1 MKFLLLP
8 VLSWT
13 LAISQIFAQNQLPA
27 SIQPYAVNWSYAV
40 KDMLNAS
47 GYEVPGPRS
56 NFDLANSLESRSQE
70 LQLDSI
76 ISYFGYGINLNDSI
90 PLFRNIYTYPEPTVQ
105 VVVEYFFDQDHWT
118 ALRRSTLKSDNLG
131 RMEETIAE
139 AYDAEA
145 GIFIPE
151 SRIRLFPRENS
162 LELVDSLFIYEWSAA
177 EKNWDRQLAVWNQ
190 HNELNQL
197 TESKSSIEVF
207 EMPFVFIDRYSYSIV
222 GDLMEIHSFIVDSGL
237 EISSGKKEFQYDN
250 HLVTY
255 VTTSVDNGTE
265 GFVDQSRIEYNYN
278 GFRKEELVIYYVYD
292 FDKQEWTTTQI
303 DGYVYDSEERV
314 ISKEEILFTPDG
326 FGDRHKTE
334 FSYVTDEYVASEAEY
349 FYDNN
354 TESWLLENKKFF
366 YYDQLSAV
374 EPDEEVT
381 DNALFLYPNPSSG
394 VVQIK
399 LVGDI
404 TIYVYSL
411 SGQLV
416 QRTHM
421 APSEKILNL
430 GHLPAGMYQ
439 VMAKSNEDYFSGKLI
454 LQ

>member
-40 KDMLNAS
+40 KDMLQAA
-47 GYEVPGPRS
+47 GYEVPGPKS
-56 NFDLANSLESRSQE
+56 NVDLAQNIESRSEE

-76 ISYFGYGINLNDSI
+76 ISYFGYGINLNDSM
-90 PLFRNIYTYPEPTVQ
+90 PLFRNTFTYPEPTVQ

-118 ALRRSTLKSDNLG
+118 ALRRSTLKTDNLG

-145 GIFIPE
+145 GIFVPE
-151 SRIRLFPRENS
+151 SRIKLFPRENS
-162 LELVDSLFIYEWSAA
+162 LDLVDSLFVYEWSATV
-177 EKNWDRQLAVWNQ
+177 KSWDRQLAVWNQ
-190 HNELNQL
+190 HNDLNQL
-197 TESKSSIEVF
+197 TESRSSIEVF
-207 EMPFVFIDRYSYSIV
+207 EMPFVFLDRYSYSPL
-222 GDLMEIHSFIVDSGL
+222 GDLREIHSFIVDGGI
-237 EISSGKKEFQYDN
+237 EISSGKKEFLYQDR
-250 HLVTY
+250 LLTY

-265 GFVDQSRIEYNYN
+265 GFVAQSQIEYIYN
-278 GFRKEELVIYYVYD
+278 DFDQVQLVLSNVYD
-292 FDKQEWTTTQI
+292 LDKQEWTTTQI

-326 FGDRHKTE
+326 FGDRHKTQ
-334 FSYVTDEYVASEAEY
+334 FSYVADEYVASEAEY
-349 FYDNN
+349 FYDTN
-354 TESWLLENKKFF
+354 TESWLLEDRKFF

-374 EPDEEVT
+374 EPEVPGKA
-381 DNALFLYPNPSSG
+381 DALFLYPNPSSG

-399 LVGDI
+399 LVGQVS
-404 TIYVYSL
+404 IYVYSL

-416 QRTHM
+416 QKFHM
-421 APSEKILNL
+421 APSEKILDL
-430 GHLPAGMYQ
+430 SHLPAGMYQ
-439 VMAKSNEDYFSGKLI
+439 VMAKSDEDYFSGKFI

>member
-8 VLSWT
+8 VLCWT
-13 LAISQIFAQNQLPA
+13 LAISQIFAQKQLPA
-27 SIQPYAVNWSYAV
+27 SIQSYAVNWSYAV

-47 GYEVPGPRS
+47 GYEVPGPKS
-56 NFDLANSLESRSQE
+56 NFDFDLNLESRSEE

-76 ISYFGYGINLNDSI
+76 ISFYGYGINLNDST
-90 PLFRNIYTYPEPTVQ
+90 PLLRNTYTYPEPNVQ

-145 GIFIPE
+145 GIYVPE

-162 LELVDSLFIYEWSAA
+162 LELVDSLFIYEWSAS

-190 HNELNQL
+190 HDELNQL
-197 TESKSSIEVF
+197 TESRSSIEVF
-207 EMPFVFIDRYSYSIV
+207 EMPFVFIDRYSYSPL
-222 GDLMEIHSFIVDSGL
+222 GDLWEIHSFIVDGGI
-237 EISSGKKEFQYDN
+237 EISSGKKEFQYQDR
-250 HLVTY
+250 LLIYATTY
-255 VTTSVDNGTE
+255 VDNGTE
-265 GFVDQSRIEYNYN
+265 GFIAQSQIEYIYHDF
-278 GFRKEELVIYYVYD
+278 GQVHLVLFNVYD

-314 ISKEEILFTPDG
+314 ITKEENLFTPDG
-326 FGDRHKTE
+326 FGDRHKTQ
-334 FSYVTDEYVASEAEY
+334 FSYVTDEYIASEAEY
-349 FYDNN
+349 FYDTN
-354 TESWLLENKKFF
+354 TESWLLENRKFF
-366 YYDQLSAV
+366 YYNQLSAV
-374 EPDEEVT
+374 EPELPAKAD
-381 DNALFLYPNPSSG
+381 ALFLYPNPSSG

-399 LVGDI
+399 LVGNVS
-404 TIYVYSL
+404 IYVYSL

-416 QRTHM
+416 QQFRM
-421 APSEKILNL
+421 APSEKMLDL
-430 GHLPAGMYQ
+430 SHLPAGMYQ